1 MIEIKV
7 TGESAKEALLD
18 LKQLTQGL
26 VGGCSCQDTTEPRE
40 DVKEVNGSAARN
52 ATPSEIK
59 EKQSKEEKKDLDKS
73 KSVTEANKS
82 NKRGSNGNAT
92 GKDNK
97 TESDTEGDTQDSEE
111 EKTYTLVEVRA
122 KAMELQRAGKK
133 DFLKQVI
140 EACEASK
147 LSEIPEDK
155 FSYAMACFEAGE
167 VLDDEEVPF

>member
-7 TGESAKEALLD
+7 TGENAREALLD

-26 VGGCSCQDTTEPRE
+26 VGGCSCQDSTGSKE
-40 DVKEVNGSAARN
+40 DVKEAKDEQPVK
-52 ATPSEIK
+52 K
-59 EKQSKEEKKDLDKS
+59 EKQPKKEVAKHKEEDQQVEDNEDKDDSKQEAQKEAKKDK
-73 KSVTEANKS
+73 
-82 NKRGSNGNAT
+82 
-92 GKDNK
+92 
-97 TESDTEGDTQDSEE
+97 E

-140 EACEASK
+140 EACGASK
-147 LSEIPEDK
+147 LSEIEEEK
-155 FSYAMACFEAGE
+155 FAYAMKCFEAGE